1 MPITRTDNIVDSTDI
16 FEESWDGT
24 VKDIVNITGQ
34 KKVVFILWGENP
46 ESPEF
51 KKYGFETE
59 DEARAFMCGI
69 SEMDGWMGWQGAYSK
84 ETFNGR
90 DFEGMA
96 QTEDEFI
103 HEIFMND
110 DYEGYD
116 CDCTECK
123 EERGN

>member
-1 MPITRTDNIVDSTDI
+1 MPITRTDNIVDNTDI

-34 KKVVFILWGENP
+34 KKVVFILWGESP

-59 DEARAFMCGI
+59 DEARAFMCGV

-90 DFEGMA
+90 NFEGIS

-116 CDCTECK
+116 CDCAECK
-123 EERGN
+123 KERS